1 LQGFGFHV
9 RTIRQLHPELAE
21 KLYTDFQQLYRDRY
35 KSKYESAMCWGFD
48 CGDGWYQLLY
58 DLSQELSNYLAANLA
73 LDFEVVQVKSK
84 FGILHFHLNY
94 RDAAT
99 DKIIALAR
107 QRASVTCE
115 LTGKPR
121 QLCVNATFNIPA
133 MVLCLEKA
141 AELGFAVVDSNAG
154 RMD

>member
-1 LQGFGFHV
+1 M
-9 RTIRQLHPELAE
+9 QLNPELTE
-21 KLYTDFQQLYRDRY
+21 KLYKDFPQLYRGRY
-35 KSKYESAMCWGFD
+35 KSKYESAMYWGFE

-58 DLSQELSNYLAANLA
+58 DLSQELSNYLAANPT

-84 FGILHFHLNY
+84 LGILHFRLNY

-99 DKIIALAR
+99 EKIIALAR

-115 LTGKPR
+115 LTGKPG
-121 QLCVNATFNIPA
+121 QLCVNAKSNIPA
-133 MVLCLEKA
+133 MVLCPEIA

-154 RMD
+154 HIG